1 MLSGGDGAHNASP
14 HASLIYA
21 WHMSPILSH
30 VSWRL
35 VRALTLLLLFPH
47 AALVLRAF
55 SRRIATDKF
64 IQLFFVLNFGALLGI
79 IVWYA
84 VKKGKISPPK
94 IVTPPPPS
102 FTGSAA
108 HVHIGPPL
116 DIPEHARKYLR

>member
-1 MLSGGDGAHNASP
+1 MCMAHIYHPFVSLEPVGSSTADTDPPPLSP
-14 HASLIYA
+14 H
-21 WHMSPILSH
+21 P
-30 VSWRL
+30 
-35 VRALTLLLLFPH
+35 
-47 AALVLRAF
+47 ALVLRAF